1 MFAFSGVLV
10 HTKESS
16 VGETVHLQ
24 CEDNYTSNSSLI
36 DWFYQPQLSAKP
48 VRIVS
53 SGHLIN
59 VDRGH
64 RLTINGTTLT
74 LKNINLIDRGIYTCV
89 VHDIVYVHVRRKYR
103 IRLVVNGNFLRHMR
117 AFE

>member
-10 HTKESS
+10 HTKESL
-16 VGETVHLQ
+16 VGETVYLH
-24 CEDNYTSNSSLI
+24 CEDNHTSNSSFI

-48 VRIVS
+48 VRIAAR
-53 SGHLIN
+53 GHLVN

-74 LKNINLIDRGIYTCV
+74 LKNINPIDGGIYTCV
-89 VHDIVYVHVRRKYR
+89 IHVHIRNKYR
-103 IRLVVNGNFLRHMR
+103 VRLVVNGEF
-117 AFE
+117 